1 MTKNELQNKVL
12 EANSKVD
19 NCLTFLN
26 PMTFDLFVEHM
37 KEADKA
43 VKDCLAILW
52 TPDIELDSEIRSFA
66 YGIVSSAEKRINQF
80 LSLGYRVF
88 GIYQLNA
95 ALGD

>member
-12 EANSKVD
+12 EANAKVD

-43 VKDCLAILW
+43 VKDCLAEFW
-52 TPDIELDSEIRSFA
+52 SPDCELDSEERSFA
-66 YGIVSSAEKRINQF
+66 YGIVSSADKRINQY
-80 LSLGYRVF
+80 LCLGYRVF
-88 GIYQLNA
+88 DMDKLNA
-95 ALGD
+95 ALGL